1 MAARVPYTD
10 YHPSWKRRKM
20 STYWWLERR
29 PYVAFVA
36 REISSIFIA
45 WAVIFLLMLI
55 RAVFQGEDAYRE
67 FLAWAARPAVL
78 LINIVSL
85 VFIVFH
91 AVTWFNL
98 APSALVVHVGGRKL
112 PGNVI
117 AASNYAAFVAACV
130 VIAWLLAW

>member
-1 MAARVPYTD
+1 MSVRVPYTD

-45 WAVIFLLMLI
+45 WAVMFLLLLI
-55 RAVFQGEDAYRE
+55 RAVGQGEGAYRE
-67 FLAWAARPAVL
+67 FLAWAAAPAVL
-78 LINIVSL
+78 LINVVSL
-85 VFIVFH
+85 AFIVLH

-98 APSALVVHVGGRKL
+98 APAALVVHVGGRKL
-112 PGNVI
+112 PGHLI
-117 AASNYAAFVAACV
+117 ALSNYAAFFVACV
-130 VIAWLLAW
+130 VIAWLLVW